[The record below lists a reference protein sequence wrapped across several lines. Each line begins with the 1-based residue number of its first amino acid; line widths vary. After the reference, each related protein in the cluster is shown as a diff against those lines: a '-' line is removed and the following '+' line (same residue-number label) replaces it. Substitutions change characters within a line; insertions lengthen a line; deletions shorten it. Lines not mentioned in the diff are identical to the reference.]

1 MGPAAITIRRQ
12 VLAVEVRGTQAEGLD
27 LQRRLP
33 GICTVVLAPAIESAL
48 APYDPGDAH
57 LGIDRLEIEVFVDL
71 DRFEVE
77 LAEQV
82 RRELAAWFRRRA
94 TPALGSDAGSLS
106 APVGG
111 PADRVARRTTAQ
123 ARDEALVAFLA
134 TGRLP
139 WWSDVPA
146 GTSTEGMIMESWAAA
161 GHPLTLSAGLRDR
174 LAAVLRIPQARTRL
188 VLQFSAAFRALVLGV
203 IAPDTAAAV
212 EAVSGTLIGPATG
225 APRGV
230 TDVLLREVA
239 QVALAAAIA
248 SARPSA
254 AQLVAQARARLAE
267 TPMQAPAVQALDA
280 VLERHWPGSTEPP
293 SADPAPIPG
302 WSTTEARAVSIEVAR
317 VADVDDPEHGIL
329 VDSAGLMLL
338 HPFLPRFLEGLGVAR
353 GGALLDPPRAVGL
366 LHHLATG
373 EPTAPEHRL
382 TLAKVLCGVGLDEPV
397 PREFGLGTEQI
408 AEATALLEAVIGHW
422 TALRDTS
429 PAGLRGEFLTR
440 PGLLSST
447 HDGDWLLRVESR
459 TADILLAEL
468 PWGFGMFRLPW
479 MPAMMQV
486 EWR

>member
-1 MGPAAITIRRQ
+1 
-12 VLAVEVRGTQAEGLD
+12 
-27 LQRRLP
+27 
-33 GICTVVLAPAIESAL
+33 
-48 APYDPGDAH
+48 
-57 LGIDRLEIEVFVDL
+57 
-71 DRFEVE
+71 
-77 LAEQV
+77 
-82 RRELAAWFRRRA
+82 
-94 TPALGSDAGSLS
+94 
-106 APVGG
+106 
-111 PADRVARRTTAQ
+111 
-123 ARDEALVAFLA
+123 
-134 TGRLP
+134 
-139 WWSDVPA
+139 
-146 GTSTEGMIMESWAAA
+146 MESWAAA

-188 VLQFSAAFRALVLGV
+188 VLQFSAAFRALVLRA
-203 IAPDTAAAV
+203 IAPEVAIAV
-212 EAVSGTLIGPATG
+212 QEVSRTLGDPATDT
-225 APRGV
+225 PRDV

-239 QVALAAAIA
+239 QVGLVAAIA
-248 SARPSA
+248 GGRPSPA
-254 AQLVAQARARLAE
+254 ELVAQARAHLAE
-267 TPMQAPAVQALDA
+267 TPTDAPAALALDA

-293 SADPAPIPG
+293 PVASAPIRRR
-302 WSTTEARAVSIEVAR
+302 STQQEARASGDTAPPTP

-329 VDSAGLMLL
+329 VDSAGLVLL

-429 PAGLRGEFLTR
+429 PDGLRGEFLTR
-440 PGLLSST
+440 PGLLSLT
-447 HDGDWLLRVESR
+447 PDGDWLLRVESR